1 MRARKLDLIGAGA
14 ALVCLIHCLFLPLL
28 LTIQLGLWHNA
39 YVDLGFFFLGALVV
53 FRVTKSS
60 EPRWLRY
67 MFWVGI
73 GCIGISILLDLLLE
87 AHSPLMYLGALL
99 LITAN
104 LINIF
109 THKH

>member
-1 MRARKLDLIGAGA
+1 
-14 ALVCLIHCLFLPLL
+14 
-28 LTIQLGLWHNA
+28 
-39 YVDLGFFFLGALVV
+39 
-53 FRVTKSS
+53 
-60 EPRWLRY
+60 

-99 LITAN
+99 LITAH